1 MLHRARSLVIGL
13 ALVPTVAACGQGA
26 ESPATTEPAASSA
39 PESASAVATSAA
51 TAGTAEPSVVGEG
64 ILSTDDEEY
73 RIAFA
78 PDGATAF
85 FARGV
90 GFFPQSREA
99 TIYETTLVDGE
110 WTEPTVAAFS
120 GTYPDLDPWV
130 SADGESIYFS
140 SIRPAGGEDRT
151 DAELFRVDRDGDGW
165 SEPVHLAALGSEADE
180 LGASVSDDGTIWF
193 ASDRTGGAGGW
204 DLYRAAPAGD
214 GFDSPEPL
222 DGINSSI
229 WEFNPAIDAAGTTL
243 VFTSISRPGGS
254 GLGDLFVATLDA
266 DAWSEPQ
273 PLAINTPADEYH
285 ASRSPDGDT
294 LYFVRRTTD
303 GDFYETPW
311 SAAAP
316 AG

>member
-1 MLHRARSLVIGL
+1 MLHRARSLAVGL
-13 ALVPTVAACGQGA
+13 GIVATLAGCGDGEPSPTNNAP
-26 ESPATTEPAASSA
+26 EASSA
-39 PESASAVATSAA
+39 SASADPAATSAA
-51 TAGTAEPSVVGEG
+51 TADTTEASVVGEG
-64 ILSTDDEEY
+64 VLSTDDEEY

-78 PDGATAF
+78 PDGATAY
-85 FARGV
+85 FARGA

-110 WTEPTVAAFS
+110 WTEPTVAPFS

-130 SADGESIYFS
+130 SADGDSVYFS

-165 SEPVHLAALGSEADE
+165 GEPVHLATLGSEADE
-180 LGASVSDDGTIWF
+180 LGASLSDDGMIWF

-204 DLYRAAPAGD
+204 DLYRAAPVGD
-214 GFDSPEPL
+214 GFDVPQPL
-222 DGINSSI
+222 DGINSSV

-243 VFTSISRPGGS
+243 VFTSISRPGGT
-254 GLGDLFVATLDA
+254 GLGDLFVATLEA

-285 ASRSPDGDT
+285 ASRSPDGET

-303 GDFYETPW
+303 GDLYETPW

-316 AG
+316 SG